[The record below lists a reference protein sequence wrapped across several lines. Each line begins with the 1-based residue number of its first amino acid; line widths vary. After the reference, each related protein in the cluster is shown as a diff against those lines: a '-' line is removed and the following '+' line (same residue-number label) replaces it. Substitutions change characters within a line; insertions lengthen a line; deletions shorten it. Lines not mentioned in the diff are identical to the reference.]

1 MKCHSCRKPLY
12 RCGYPVKESTY
23 RRAHKCER
31 FVRAKGGKCAAH
43 VDKIKGENK

>member
-12 RCGYPVKESTY
+12 RCGYPVKEGNY

-31 FVRAKGGKCAAH
+31 FVRVKGLRCRAHEGK
-43 VDKIKGENK
+43 V